1 MKTKPCLVA
10 VVACLGGLLASCGP
24 QLATTRV
31 PVSAPA
37 HRETSLTSNLF
48 AEVNAYRISKGANT
62 LVRHPGLDRLA
73 QEHCEF
79 LRNNRGKFGI
89 YGANVSHFGFESR
102 ALAARQAYNID
113 SLGENVISSSR
124 LAGPNAAK
132 ELVKSWA
139 TSRNHEYN
147 MRASWNCSGIG
158 VVVDKDGTIFATQ
171 IFGTPNN
178 SQMAFVN
185 RLTQF

>member
-1 MKTKPCLVA
+1 MKTKPCVIA

-24 QLATTRV
+24 QLATTKV

-37 HRETSLTSNLF
+37 HRESSLSSNLF
-48 AEVNAYRISKGANT
+48 SEVNAYRNSVGAKS

-79 LRNNRGKFGI
+79 LRKNRGKFEV
-89 YGANVSHFGFESR
+89 YGPNVSHFGFEGR
-102 ALAARQAYNID
+102 ALAARQAYNMEN
-113 SLGENVISSSR
+113 LGENVISSHR
-124 LAGPNAAK
+124 TGANTAK
-132 ELVKSWA
+132 GLVKSWA
-139 TSRNHEYN
+139 NSRNHEYN
-147 MRASWNCSGIG
+147 MRSSWSCSGIG
-158 VVVDKDGTIFATQ
+158 VVVDTDGTIFATQ

-185 RLTQF
+185 RLNQF